1 MRPADRIV
9 LILLALTSFAAM
21 GFIAV
26 YLTGNDTQLLG
37 ISLGLAFLFLA
48 MAAVVA
54 GKKIVDQRKAVEERK
69 PVGVARDAEE
79 VIHTLDR
86 IEEDTTGGPAPPA
99 ERISRRT
106 LVIGAAGA
114 AGVLGAALV
123 VPIASIGS
131 KVGNDIVDTPWHPG
145 RLLVDDQGN
154 PISLDDISVGTFLP
168 AFPEG
173 ADKRD
178 LGSSLVVVRILPEE
192 LDLPADRQGWSVDG
206 VLAFSRICPHAGC
219 AISLFRYPLYEP
231 TSPGPALVCPC
242 HYSTFDVRNGGERIF
257 GPAGRALPQLPLMLD
272 PERRLI
278 ANGEFSEPPGPSY
291 LSTRRWEP
299 EDNPT

>member
-1 MRPADRIV
+1 VRKPDRIV
-9 LILLALTSFAAM
+9 LVLLGLTSLAAI

-37 ISLGLAFLFLA
+37 LSLGLAFVFLA
-48 MAAVVA
+48 VAAVIA
-54 GKKIVDQRKAVEERK
+54 GKRIVDQRKGVEERR

-79 VIHTLDR
+79 AIHTIDR
-86 IEEDTTGGPAPPA
+86 IAQDATGEPPPPL

-106 LVIGAAGA
+106 LVLGAAGA
-114 AGVLGAALV
+114 AGALGAALI

-131 KVGNDIVDTPWHPG
+131 KVGDQIVDTPWHPG
-145 RLLVDDQGN
+145 RMLVDDQGN
-154 PISLDDISVGTFLP
+154 PISLDDIAVGTFLP

-173 ADKRD
+173 ASKRD

-192 LDLPADRQGWSVDG
+192 LDLPSDRQGWSVDG
-206 VLAFSRICPHAGC
+206 VLAFSRICPHAAC

-257 GPAGRALPQLPLMLD
+257 GPAGRALPQLPLALD
-272 PERRLI
+272 SQGRLL

-291 LSTRRWEP
+291 LSTRRWTP
-299 EDNPT
+299 EDNLE